1 MKSIFYENPV
11 ISGILINLSAMFLSI
26 YAIKYSV
33 TPFTIMLVLV
43 GSLNRKIIDDGT
55 DMNNK
60 KKILIVVSFVGML
73 GIILF
78 YNKYFYNI
86 RVIEI
91 ENK

>member
-1 MKSIFYENPV
+1 
-11 ISGILINLSAMFLSI
+11 MFLSI
-26 YAIKYSV
+26 YAIKYNV
-33 TPFTIMLVLV
+33 TSFTIMLVLV